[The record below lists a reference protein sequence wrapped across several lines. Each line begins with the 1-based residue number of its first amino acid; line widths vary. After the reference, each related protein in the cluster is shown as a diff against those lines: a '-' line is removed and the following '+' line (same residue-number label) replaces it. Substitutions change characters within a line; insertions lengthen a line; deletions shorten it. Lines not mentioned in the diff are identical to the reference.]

1 MTFYMLM
8 SGDTEKDTIN
18 STNTLGEI
26 SFNTFHTEDGFKIL
40 INIVEHHSA
49 KLDDISIFDHKMK
62 DYTIEE
68 FLDKIKGL
76 KVK

>member
-1 MTFYMLM
+1 MTFYLLM
-8 SGDTEKDTIN
+8 GGDTEKDTIN

-40 INIVEHHSA
+40 MNIVENYPD
-49 KLDDISIFDHKMK
+49 KLEELSIFDSKMR

-68 FLDKIKGL
+68 FLDRIKGL

>member
-1 MTFYMLM
+1 MLM
-8 SGDTEKDTIN
+8 GGDTEYDTIN
-18 STNTLGEI
+18 STNTLGDI
-26 SFNTFHTEDGFKIL
+26 SFNTFYTEDGFKIL
-40 INIVEHHSA
+40 INIVENHSD
-49 KLDDISIFDHKMK
+49 KLDEISIFDEKMR

>member
-1 MTFYMLM
+1 MTFYLLM
-8 SGDTEKDTIN
+8 KGDTEKDAIN

-40 INIVEHHSA
+40 MNIVENYPER
-49 KLDDISIFDHKMK
+49 LEEISIFDQKMR